1 MMSNQTAAAMT
12 LVLASG
18 ALVFPVAAS
27 GQVTA
32 ASPSALATANNYSAL
47 ARGFTAIALNPAGLA
62 LPGNPGFSLTLI
74 PAEVK
79 VGLSAMS
86 LGDIA
91 QYDGQK
97 IPDAVKQEW
106 LQTVIEDDGF
116 ELRGGVSVAGLAL
129 SIGPVGLQIATVGDT
144 RSSLSPDAF
153 ELLMFGNAGLTGT
166 ARDMSLAGT
175 SSTSWGATTGALAF
189 AIPLPSVKNGSF
201 ALGATLKYTVGHIGL
216 TAVLDSA
223 SVVTANPFSFDISVP
238 VILPADFDFD
248 GLENNG
254 TGLGM
259 DLGVAWEGET
269 WVFSAALQNVFN
281 TFEWDLEGYN
291 YGVAA
296 ITLDGTSVTS
306 EFNEVPATV
315 PAPALL
321 SDLLDQRFKF
331 AINMGVA
338 YRQSDKLALMADFRH
353 DTGER
358 LIVGERSR
366 IGLGAEWKVIG
377 FLPLRGG
384 VSFVSGGGVQ
394 LAAGLGLELGP
405 VKLSGAYLTEKG
417 TAGEFRAASFAL
429 SFGG

>member
-1 MMSNQTAAAMT
+1 MMSKQTAAAMT
-12 LVLASG
+12 LALASG
-18 ALVFPVAAS
+18 ALVFPLAAS

-32 ASPSALATANNYSAL
+32 ASPSALSTANNYSAL

-74 PAEVK
+74 PAEAK

-91 QYDGQK
+91 QYDGVT
-97 IPDAVKQEW
+97 IPDAVKREW

-116 ELRGGVSVAGLAL
+116 ELRGGASVAGLAL
-129 SIGPVGLQIATVGDT
+129 SIGPVGFQIATVGDT

-166 ARDMSLAGT
+166 ARDMSLAG

-189 AIPLPSVKNGSF
+189 AIPLPSVQNGSF
-201 ALGATLKYTVGHIGL
+201 AVGATLKYTVGHIGV
-216 TAVLDSA
+216 TALLDSS
-223 SVVTANPFSFDISVP
+223 SVVMANPFSFDISVP
-238 VILPADFDFD
+238 VISPANYDYA

-281 TFEWDLEGYN
+281 TFEWELDGYE
-291 YGVAA
+291 YRLGQ

-306 EFNEVPATV
+306 DFGAVPATV

-338 YRQSDKLALMADFRH
+338 YRQSEKLALMADFRH

-358 LIVGERSR
+358 LVVGKRSR
-366 IGLGAEWKVIG
+366 IGLGAELKLLS

-384 VSFVSGGGVQ
+384 VSFVSGGAVQ

-405 VKLSGAYLTEKG
+405 VKLSGGYLTEKG
-417 TAGEFRAASFAL
+417 SAGEFRAASFAL